1 MKIGVSSYSFSSLI
15 NKGEITQKD
24 TVRLA
29 KEIGFDA
36 IEFTEL
42 KPDGDKSIEEY
53 AKEIKNEAENY
64 GMEISAY
71 VCGAD
76 LSIKDN
82 EKEIK
87 HLKGCVDIANILGT
101 KIFRHDVMFAYGDF
115 RSFDEALPYACKA
128 IKAVSE
134 YAEKYGIKTVT
145 ENHGLICQDPDRM
158 ERLVSGAQT
167 NNFGLLLDIGNF
179 MCADVDNV
187 SAVAR
192 LANLAYHVHA
202 KDFIYIDYNDKK
214 DTDTGFVTR
223 GLNLLNGTAVGKGDA
238 NTKRCIEILK
248 RNGYDGYI
256 DIEFEGDGN
265 CIDELTFGLK
275 YLRNII

>member
-1 MKIGVSSYSFSSLI
+1 
-15 NKGEITQKD
+15 
-24 TVRLA
+24 
-29 KEIGFDA
+29 
-36 IEFTEL
+36 
-42 KPDGDKSIEEY
+42 
-53 AKEIKNEAENY
+53 
-64 GMEISAY
+64 
-71 VCGAD
+71 
-76 LSIKDN
+76 
-82 EKEIK
+82 
-87 HLKGCVDIANILGT
+87 
-101 KIFRHDVMFAYGDF
+101 
-115 RSFDEALPYACKA
+115 
-128 IKAVSE
+128 
-134 YAEKYGIKTVT
+134 
-145 ENHGLICQDPDRM
+145 M